1 MATAA
6 TPPATPAE
14 EGTQVGVTVAATGW
28 RAYAK
33 LAAYLVCVMA
43 ATAAPLADGDGGS
56 VVEWLQV
63 CSAGIAAAGVWVAS
77 NTVPGGKYA
86 KTACAAVGTALAVL
100 IPALAEG
107 GEGFTGAT
115 GINMLL
121 AVASVIG
128 VWAIPNR
135 TKGGETVLVTAQRAQ
150 AALNAPPP
158 AVA

>member
-1 MATAA
+1 VSTAA
-6 TPPATPAE
+6 PPPPE

-63 CSAGIAAAGVWVAS
+63 CSAGIAA
-77 NTVPGGKYA
+77 
-86 KTACAAVGTALAVL
+86 VGTALAVL

-135 TKGGETVLVTAQRAQ
+135 TKGGENVLVTAQRAQ
-150 AALNAPPP
+150 TAMNAPPP
-158 AVA
+158 ALA

>member
-1 MATAA
+1 VS
-6 TPPATPAE
+6 TPAPPPAE

-135 TKGGETVLVTAQRAQ
+135 TKGGENVLVTAQRAQ

>member
-1 MATAA
+1 VS
-6 TPPATPAE
+6 TPVPSPAE

-135 TKGGETVLVTAQRAQ
+135 TKGGENVLVTAQRAQ
-150 AALNAPPP
+150 TALTNPPP

>member
-77 NTVPGGKYA
+77 NTVP
-86 KTACAAVGTALAVL
+86 AL
-100 IPALAEG
+100 
-107 GEGFTGAT
+107 T
-115 GINMLL
+115 N
-121 AVASVIG
+121 
-128 VWAIPNR
+128 
-135 TKGGETVLVTAQRAQ
+135 
-150 AALNAPPP
+150 PPP